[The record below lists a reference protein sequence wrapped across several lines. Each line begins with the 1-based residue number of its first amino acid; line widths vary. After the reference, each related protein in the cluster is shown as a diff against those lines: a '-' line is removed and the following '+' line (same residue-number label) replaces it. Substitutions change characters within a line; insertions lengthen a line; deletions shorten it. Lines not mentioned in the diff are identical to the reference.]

1 MEDFNT
7 ITLPHRKFYN
17 LAFYEQERAAK
28 AAKKGKPVV
37 RTCMSMPSVLV
48 STSIFGRSARARPA
62 D

>member
-7 ITLPHRKFYN
+7 STLPHRKFYN
-17 LAFYEQERAAK
+17 LAFYEQQRAAK

-48 STSIFGRSARARPA
+48 
-62 D
+62 